1 MSNDRCTFIFIFP
14 TGHDT
19 LDHQSVKAELSR
31 EILWICSPSKL
42 EMLKIVRS
50 IISLWWISGS
60 TSVFEAWC
68 NLVMKFKHT
77 STYRSNSGQIVQRPP
92 TPKTSKTS
100 YTKSLGFWLRGP
112 LLNVTGKKL
121 LTYGNQGI

>member
-1 MSNDRCTFIFIFP
+1 MGFNKKVAKKLQLGKMMNMQET
-14 TGHDT
+14 T
-19 LDHQSVKAELSR
+19 LDHQSVKTELSR
-31 EILWICSPSKL
+31 EILWISSPLKL

-60 TSVFEAWC
+60 MLVFEAWC
-68 NLVMKFKHT
+68 DLVMKFKHT

-100 YTKSLGFWLRGP
+100 YTKFLGFR
-112 LLNVTGKKL
+112 LLWDLCST
-121 LTYGNQGI
+121 